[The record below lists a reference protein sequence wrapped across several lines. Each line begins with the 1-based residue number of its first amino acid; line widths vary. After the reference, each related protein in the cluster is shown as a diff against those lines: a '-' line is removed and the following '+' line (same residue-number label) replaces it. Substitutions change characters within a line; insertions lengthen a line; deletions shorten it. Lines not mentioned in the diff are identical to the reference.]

1 MGRSWINFPSKS
13 WVRTGSSSTNI
24 IPPCSIFAAGKGPGS
39 LLGLGRLWVFLPL
52 TPKGLFGRRI
62 FSQNRRNFSILR
74 IFFLVC
80 CSGAKSAGLLLSCVC
95 SATPLWRLT
104 LALLQDSCRFQTA
117 DFGSNIHIIDHCHI
131 HRTFCK
137 VIHCLRNRSFS
148 GGKALHLFI
157 ITGIGHLQ

>member
-1 MGRSWINFPSKS
+1 MIDSQQSAERLNCAHSCP
-13 WVRTGSSSTNI
+13 
-24 IPPCSIFAAGKGPGS
+24 IFSCQPG
-39 LLGLGRLWVFLPL
+39 GQA
-52 TPKGLFGRRI
+52 PKGLFGRRF
-62 FSQNRRNFSILR
+62 FSQNRRNISILR

-80 CSGAKSAGLLLSCVC
+80 CSAAKSAGLLLSCVC